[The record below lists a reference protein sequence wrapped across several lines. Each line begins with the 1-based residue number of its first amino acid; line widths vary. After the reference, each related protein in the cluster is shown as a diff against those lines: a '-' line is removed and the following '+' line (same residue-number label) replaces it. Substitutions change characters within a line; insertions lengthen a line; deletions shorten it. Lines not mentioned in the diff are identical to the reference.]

1 MPAKSKKKTQ
11 KKSTSSK
18 KKTKKV
24 AKKTA
29 KKAVKKSVKKAVKKA
44 AKKQVKKAVKKT
56 VKKSPSKAK
65 KAVKKSPAKKAVKK
79 SKVTKAKTK
88 KVTKKTT
95 AKKKVTARKKS
106 PAKPA
111 KPAKPKKLDPAV
123 RKIRDQLIQ
132 ERNELLNMIRSNREV
147 ERNVGEL
154 TFSNEIDLASSL
166 EGREMAFQLSS
177 RERNELKMIEEA
189 LLKIE
194 TGDYGVC
201 VDCPFGLGPKA
212 IGIKRLQIMP
222 LTTLC
227 VECQEAVETNQPGPI
242 QRP

>member
-1 MPAKSKKKTQ
+1 MPAKPKKKAAKKATSPKA
-11 KKSTSSK
+11 KKSKVK
-18 KKTKKV
+18 KAVRKTPTKTTKKSAKKAV
-24 AKKTA
+24 KKSPKKAAKKAVKKSAKKAVKKTA
-29 KKAVKKSVKKAVKKA
+29 KKAVKKSVKKAVKPKA
-44 AKKQVKKAVKKT
+44 ATKKT
-56 VKKSPSKAK
+56 
-65 KAVKKSPAKKAVKK
+65 PAKK
-79 SKVTKAKTK
+79 KAS
-88 KVTKKTT
+88 
-95 AKKKVTARKKS
+95 AKKKQASAPKRQ
-106 PAKPA
+106 
-111 KPAKPKKLDPAV
+111 KKLDPIIK
-123 RKIRDQLIQ
+123 KIRDQLIQ

-194 TGDYGVC
+194 MGSYGVC
-201 VDCPFGLGPKA
+201 EDCPFALGPKP

-227 VECQEAVETNQPGPI
+227 VECQEAVETNQPGPAH
-242 QRP
+242 RP

>member
-11 KKSTSSK
+11 KKSASSK
-18 KKTKKV
+18 TK
-24 AKKTA
+24 A
-29 KKAVKKSVKKAVKKA
+29 KKAAKKSVKKAVKKA
-44 AKKQVKKAVKKT
+44 VKKQVKKAAKKT
-56 VKKSPSKAK
+56 AKKSPAKAK

-95 AKKKVTARKKS
+95 AKKKVTPKKKS
-106 PAKPA
+106 PA

-123 RKIRDQLIQ
+123 MKIRDQLIQ

-201 VDCPFGLGPKA
+201 EDCPFGLGPKA

>member
-11 KKSTSSK
+11 KKTLSSK
-18 KKTKKV
+18 TKSKKSS
-24 AKKTA
+24 
-29 KKAVKKSVKKAVKKA
+29 KKAVKKTA
-44 AKKQVKKAVKKT
+44 KKAVKKT
-56 VKKSPSKAK
+56 VKKSAKKQVKKAAKKTKKSAK
-65 KAVKKSPAKKAVKK
+65 KAVKKSPAKAKKAVKKSPPKKAAKK
-79 SKVTKAKTK
+79 SKVTKAKVK
-88 KVTKKTT
+88 KVTKKVP
-95 AKKKVTARKKS
+95 AKKKAV
-106 PAKPA
+106 AKPA
-111 KPAKPKKLDPAV
+111 KLKKLDPTV
-123 RKIRDQLIQ
+123 KKIRDQLIL

-201 VDCPFGLGPKA
+201 EDCPFGLGPKP

-227 VECQEAVETNQPGPI
+227 VECQEAVETNQPGPA

>member
-18 KKTKKV
+18 TKAKKV
-24 AKKTA
+24 T
-29 KKAVKKSVKKAVKKA
+29 KKA
-44 AKKQVKKAVKKT
+44 AKKQVKKAVKNT
-56 VKKSPSKAK
+56 AKKSPSKSKKAAKKASAKKVVK
-65 KAVKKSPAKKAVKK
+65 KAVKKA
-79 SKVTKAKTK
+79 KVTKAKTK
-88 KVTKKTT
+88 KVTKKTAVKKKIT
-95 AKKKVTARKKS
+95 AKKKALT
-106 PAKPA
+106 
-111 KPAKPKKLDPAV
+111 PAKPKKLDPTIM
-123 RKIRDQLIQ
+123 KIRDQLIQ

-201 VDCPFGLGPKA
+201 EDCPFGLGPKA

>member
-18 KKTKKV
+18 TKAKKVTKK
-24 AKKTA
+24 AA
-29 KKAVKKSVKKAVKKA
+29 KKAVKKAAKKTVKKP
-44 AKKQVKKAVKKT
+44 AKKQVKKAVKK
-56 VKKSPSKAK
+56 KAQKSPSKAK
-65 KAVKKSPAKKAVKK
+65 KAAKKPSAKKSVKKT
-79 SKVTKAKTK
+79 KVTKAKAK
-88 KVTKKTT
+88 KVTKKTAVKKKIT
-95 AKKKVTARKKS
+95 AKKKAS
-106 PAKPA
+106 P
-111 KPAKPKKLDPAV
+111 PAKPKKLDPTI

-201 VDCPFGLGPKA
+201 EDCPFGLGPKA

>member
-1 MPAKSKKKTQ
+1 MPAKSKKKT
-11 KKSTSSK
+11 KKKPLSSK
-18 KKTKKV
+18 TKT
-24 AKKTA
+24 
-29 KKAVKKSVKKAVKKA
+29 KKAVKKTVKNS
-44 AKKQVKKAVKKT
+44 AKKTVKKAVKKT
-56 VKKSPSKAK
+56 VKKSPAKAK
-65 KAVKKSPAKKAVKK
+65 KAVKKSPPKKAAKKTTG
-79 SKVTKAKTK
+79 TKAKAK
-88 KVTKKTT
+88 KVTKKAVTKKKVP
-95 AKKKVTARKKS
+95 AKKKAV
-106 PAKPA
+106 AKPA
-111 KPAKPKKLDPAV
+111 KLKILDPIV
-123 RKIRDQLIQ
+123 KDIRDQLIL

-201 VDCPFGLGPKA
+201 EDCPFGLGPKP

-227 VECQEAVETNQPGPI
+227 VECQEAVETNQPGPA